1 MYPEGMVAPMR
12 QELTAGGIE
21 EARTAADVE
30 NAINQKGTLM
40 VVVNS
45 ICGCAAG
52 RMRPGV
58 RAAIQSGV
66 RPDRMIT
73 VFAGQDREA
82 TDAARSHFTGFPPTS
97 PSIALMR
104 DGKLV
109 YMMQRHDIETSDP
122 MTIATRLKQA
132 FEKHCASEQS
142 AISNWPASNWQ
153 LAKRNSRRFALST
166 QIKNLPRINAERHE
180 SYFIVFISRALDSL
194 ICRVICG
201 NCQFFL
207 SLIASGLSRLLWRR
221 NADIDGR
228 NLAKG

>member
-58 RAAIQSGV
+58 RAAIQNGV

-82 TDAARSHFTGFPPTS
+82 TDAARKHFTGFPPSS

-104 DGKLV
+104 DGQLV
-109 YMMQRHDIETSDP
+109 YMMQRSDIEVSDP
-122 MTIATRLKQA
+122 NTIASRLKQA
-132 FEKHCASEQS
+132 FEKHCAK
-142 AISNWPASNWQ
+142 AAVSN
-153 LAKRNSRRFALST
+153 
-166 QIKNLPRINAERHE
+166 
-180 SYFIVFISRALDSL
+180 
-194 ICRVICG
+194 
-201 NCQFFL
+201 
-207 SLIASGLSRLLWRR
+207 
-221 NADIDGR
+221 
-228 NLAKG
+228 